1 MGHFKGLVLVAG
13 AALSVTGTAA
23 FAQSNDEVKA
33 TVAQMLN
40 DAETRSS
47 LLAGGDAGHDG
58 RFFIAGDGFRLNIG
72 GLLQFRY
79 DLNFRDKNNVGSSA
93 DDFTHGFQ
101 TRRIKVD
108 LNGELNKDWFFRVR
122 LANENGHVTSS
133 SGSAVGTVPGINFD
147 YAYAGYKFAN
157 GWKATW
163 GQFKLPLLR
172 EELVSDSKQLAAERS
187 LVNGLFTQGYSQ
199 GFEMAYE
206 AETWRGFFAFSDGLN
221 SANTDFNTRQN
232 INPGGNV
239 SLAVSGQAEYA
250 FTGRVEFMLS
260 GNWKQFEDFTSA
272 KGSDFGFM
280 LGAAAH
286 YQQSDNT
293 GISTDTDLQTFRYTV
308 DASLEG
314 DSWNLYAAFIG
325 DHSKARKAGATG
337 PDYDDFGVVVQG
349 GWRFAENTEV
359 FARYEGLFLDKD
371 LVGSGNKKNFNFVTA
386 GLNQYY
392 AGHAA
397 KATLD
402 AVWSINNTS
411 TLSSAAGG
419 ALPNTGV
426 GLLGQNK
433 SGEVVV
439 RLQFQVMF

>member
-1 MGHFKGLVLVAG
+1 MGHFKGLVFVAG

-58 RFFIAGDGFRLNIG
+58 RFFIAGDVFRLNIG

-79 DLNFRDKNNVGSSA
+79 NMNFRDENEVGA
-93 DDFTHGFQ
+93 AGDDFTHGFQ

-122 LANENGHVTSS
+122 IANENGKVTASDGDS
-133 SGSAVGTVPGINFD
+133 VGTVPGLNFD

-172 EELVSDSKQLAAERS
+172 EELVSDAKQLTAERS

-221 SANTDFNTRQN
+221 SSNTDFNTRQN

-239 SLAVSGQAEYA
+239 SLAVSGQADYA

-280 LGAAAH
+280 VGGAVH

-293 GISTDTDLQTFRYTV
+293 GITSDTDLQTLRYTI

-314 DSWNLYAAFIG
+314 DSWNLYGAFIG
-325 DHSKARKAGATG
+325 DHSKSRAAGADS
-337 PDYDDFGVVVQG
+337 PDFDDFGVVIQG

-359 FARYEGLFLDKD
+359 FARWEGLFLDSD
-371 LVGSGNKKNFNFVTA
+371 LVGSGKKNFNFITA
-386 GLNQYY
+386 GVKQYY

-397 KATLD
+397 KATADFVYSLQ
-402 AVWSINNTS
+402 NTS
-411 TLSSAAGG
+411 NLSSAVGG

>member
-1 MGHFKGLVLVAG
+1 MGHFKGLVLLAG
-13 AALSVTGTAA
+13 AAMSLSGATA
-23 FAQSNDEVKA
+23 FAQSNDEIRA

-79 DLNFRDKNNVGSSA
+79 DMNFRDEDSIAGFSNPNDEFV
-93 DDFTHGFQ
+93 HGFQ
-101 TRRIKVD
+101 TRRTKID
-108 LNGELNKDWFFRVR
+108 FNGELNKDWFFRAR
-122 LANENGHVTSS
+122 LSS
-133 SGSAVGTVPGINFD
+133 TGSDSIGFD

-199 GFEMAYE
+199 GVEMAYE

-232 INPGGNV
+232 TPGGFG
-239 SLAVSGQAEYA
+239 LGISGQSDYA
-250 FTGRVEFMLS
+250 LTGRVEFMLS
-260 GNWKQFEDFTSA
+260 GNWKQFEDFTSP
-272 KGSDFGFM
+272 KGSDFGF
-280 LGAAAH
+280 LVGAAAH
-286 YQQSDNT
+286 WQQSDN
-293 GISTDTDLQTFRYTV
+293 SNLVTDVDYQTFRYTV

-314 DSWNLYAAFIG
+314 DSWNLYGAFIG
-325 DHSKARKAGATG
+325 DHTTSRAFGTDS
-337 PDYDDFGVVVQG
+337 PDFDNFGVVVQG
-349 GWRFAENTEV
+349 GWRFAENTEL
-359 FARYEGLFLDKD
+359 FGRWEGLFVDED
-371 LVGSGNKKNFNFVTA
+371 IVGSGSDDDFHFLTV

-397 KATLD
+397 KATID
-402 AVWSINNTS
+402 AVWSLNDTS
-411 TLSSAAGG
+411 NLSAV
-419 ALPNTGV
+419 LPNTGV
-426 GLLGQNK
+426 GLLGQSK
-433 SGEVVV
+433 SNEVVV

>member
-1 MGHFKGLVLVAG
+1 MGHFKGLVLLAG
-13 AALSVTGTAA
+13 AAMSVTGTAA
-23 FAQSNDEVKA
+23 FAQSNDEVRA

-58 RFFIAGDGFRLNIG
+58 RFFIAGDGFRMNIG

-79 DLNFRDKNNVGSSA
+79 DLNIRDENA
-93 DDFTHGFQ
+93 ALAADTDDFTHGFQ

-108 LNGELNKDWFFRVR
+108 VNGELNKDWYFRVR
-122 LANENGHVTSS
+122 LTNGSS
-133 SGSAVGTVPGINFD
+133 DSGSVNFD

-172 EELVSDSKQLAAERS
+172 EELVSDGKQLAAERT
-187 LVNGLFTQGYSQ
+187 LINGIFTQGYSQ
-199 GFEMAYE
+199 GVEMAYE

-221 SANTDFNTRQN
+221 SGNTDFNARQD
-232 INPGGNV
+232 INPGAPFGNFGNI
-239 SLAVSGQAEYA
+239 LQVSGQGDFA

-280 LGAAAH
+280 VGAAAH
-286 YQQSDNT
+286 WQQSDNT
-293 GISTDTDLQTFRYTV
+293 ELAADVDLQTLRYTI

-314 DSWNLYAAFIG
+314 DSWNLFGAFIG
-325 DHSKARKAGATG
+325 DHSKSRAAGADS
-337 PDYDDFGVVVQG
+337 PDFDNFGVVIQG
-349 GWRFAENTEV
+349 GWRFAENTEL
-359 FARYEGLFLDKD
+359 FGRWEGLFADSD
-371 LVGSGNKKNFNFVTA
+371 LIASGKKNFHFITA
-386 GLNQYY
+386 GVNQYY

-397 KATLD
+397 KATADL
-402 AVWSINNTS
+402 VYSIQDTS
-411 TLSSAAGG
+411 NLSTV
-419 ALPNTGV
+419 LPNTGV
-426 GLLGQNK
+426 GLLGQAK

>member
-33 TVAQMLN
+33 TVAQMLS

-79 DLNFRDKNNVGSSA
+79 DLNFRDKNNVGSSD

-101 TRRIKVD
+101 TRRVKID
-108 LNGELNKDWFFRVR
+108 FNGELNKDWYFRVR
-122 LANENGHVTSS
+122 ATNEAAS
-133 SGSAVGTVPGINFD
+133 SGSLAFD

-172 EELVSDSKQLAAERS
+172 EELVSDAKQLAAERS

-199 GFEMAYE
+199 GVEMAYE

-232 INPGGNV
+232 INPTPGFGNFGNV
-239 SLAVSGQAEYA
+239 IQVSGQGDYA

-280 LGAAAH
+280 VGAAAH

-293 GISTDTDLQTFRYTV
+293 GINSDTDLQTLRYTV

-314 DSWNLYAAFIG
+314 DSWNLYGAFIG
-325 DHSKARKAGATG
+325 DHSKSRKGG
-337 PDYDDFGVVVQG
+337 SNSPDFDNFGVVVQG

-359 FARYEGLFLDKD
+359 FARYEGLFLDSD
-371 LVGSGNKKNFNFVTA
+371 LISSGKKNFNFVTA

-397 KATLD
+397 KATVD
-402 AVWSINNTS
+402 AVWAINNTS
-411 TLSSAAGG
+411 NLSTV
-419 ALPNTGV
+419 LPNTGV

>member
-1 MGHFKGLVLVAG
+1 MGHFKGLVLLAG
-13 AALSVTGTAA
+13 AALSVAGTAA
-23 FAQSNDEVKA
+23 IAQSNDEVKA

-58 RFFIAGDGFRLNIG
+58 RFFIAGDGFRMNIG

-79 DLNFRDKNNVGSSA
+79 VLNFRDEDSTAGSSNPN
-93 DDFTHGFQ
+93 DEFVHGFQ

-122 LANENGHVTSS
+122 LTNDTTS
-133 SGSAVGTVPGINFD
+133 SGSVAYD

-172 EELVSDSKQLAAERS
+172 EELVSDGKQLAAERS
-187 LVNGLFTQGYSQ
+187 FVNGLFTQGYSQ
-199 GFEMAYE
+199 GVEMAYE
-206 AETWRGFFAFSDGLN
+206 AETWRAFFAFSDGLN
-221 SANTDFNTRQN
+221 SANTDVNTRQN
-232 INPGGNV
+232 TPGGFG
-239 SLAVSGQAEYA
+239 LGISGQSDYA

-280 LGAAAH
+280 VGAAAH

-293 GISTDTDLQTFRYTV
+293 NLGTDVDYETFRYTADV
-308 DASLEG
+308 SLEG
-314 DSWNLYAAFIG
+314 DSWNLYGAFIG
-325 DHSKARKAGATG
+325 DHTKSRAFGSDS
-337 PDYDDFGVVVQG
+337 PDFDNFGVVVQG
-349 GWRFAENTEV
+349 GWRFAENTEL
-359 FARYEGLFLDKD
+359 FGRWEGLFVDNDILG
-371 LVGSGNKKNFNFVTA
+371 GSSENDFHFITFGV
-386 GLNQYY
+386 NQYY

-397 KATLD
+397 KATID
-402 AVWSINNTS
+402 AVWSLNDTTN
-411 TLSSAAGG
+411 LG
-419 ALPNTGV
+419 AVLPNTGV
-426 GLLGQNK
+426 GILGQSK
-433 SGEVVV
+433 SNEVVV

>member
-1 MGHFKGLVLVAG
+1 MGHFKGLVLLAG
-13 AALSVTGTAA
+13 AALSVSGTAA
-23 FAQSNDEVKA
+23 FAQSNDEVRA

-79 DLNFRDKNNVGSSA
+79 DLNFRGNSDIAAGQ

-101 TRRIKVD
+101 TRRVKLD
-108 LNGELNKDWFFRVR
+108 FNGELNKDWFFRVR
-122 LANENGHVTSS
+122 LTNDSES
-133 SGSAVGTVPGINFD
+133 SGSLSYD

-187 LVNGLFTQGYSQ
+187 IVNGMFTQGYSQ
-199 GFEMAYE
+199 GVELAYE
-206 AETWRGFFAFSDGLN
+206 AETWRAFFAFSDGLN
-221 SANTDFNTRQN
+221 SANTDFNSRQN
-232 INPGGNV
+232 INVPPGGNPTLV
-239 SLAVSGQAEYA
+239 VSGQGEYGL
-250 FTGRVEFMLS
+250 TGRGEFMLS

-272 KGSDFGFM
+272 KGSDFGCM
-280 LGAAAH
+280 LGAAVH

-293 GISTDTDLQTFRYTV
+293 GNPTDSDLQTLRYTI
-308 DASLEG
+308 DASFEG
-314 DSWNLYAAFIG
+314 DSWNAYAAFIG
-325 DHSKARKAGATG
+325 DHSKARNFGG
-337 PDYDDFGVVVQG
+337 NSPDFDNFGFVGQG

-359 FARYEGLFLDKD
+359 FGRYEFAYLDND
-371 LVGSGNKKNFNFVTA
+371 LVNAAATGSGKNKFHFLTA

-397 KATLD
+397 KATAD
-402 AVWSINNTS
+402 VVYSFQDTS
-411 TLSSAAGG
+411 NLAALGYI
-419 ALPNTGV
+419 PNTGV
-426 GLLGQNK
+426 GLLGQAK
-433 SGEVVV
+433 SGEVVI
-439 RLQFQVMF
+439 RLQFQLMF

>member
-23 FAQSNDEVKA
+23 FAQSNDEVRA

-79 DLNFRDKNNVGSSA
+79 DLNFRDENNVGPA
-93 DDFTHGFQ
+93 GDDFTHGFQ
-101 TRRIKVD
+101 TRRTKVD
-108 LNGELNKDWFFRVR
+108 FNGELNKDWFFRVR
-122 LANENGHVTSS
+122 LTNSS
-133 SGSAVGTVPGINFD
+133 SNSVGFD

-199 GFEMAYE
+199 GFELAYE

-221 SANTDFNTRQN
+221 SINTDFNARQN
-232 INPGGNV
+232 SNPGPSTFGNV
-239 SLAVSGQAEYA
+239 LQVAGQGDYA

-280 LGAAAH
+280 VGGAVH
-286 YQQSDNT
+286 WQQSDNS
-293 GISTDTDLQTFRYTV
+293 GVASDNDLQTLRYTI

-314 DSWNLYAAFIG
+314 DSWNLFAAFIG
-325 DHSKARKAGATG
+325 DHSKSRAAGVDS
-337 PDYDDFGVVVQG
+337 PDFDDFGVVVQG

-359 FARYEGLFLDKD
+359 FGRYEGLFLDSD
-371 LVGSGNKKNFNFVTA
+371 LVASGKKNFNFITA
-386 GLNQYY
+386 GINQYY

-397 KATLD
+397 KATADFVYSLQD
-402 AVWSINNTS
+402 TS
-411 TLSSAAGG
+411 NLSTV
-419 ALPNTGV
+419 LPNTGV
-426 GLLGQNK
+426 GLLGQAK